1 MQVNISTRHGHLSA
15 DSQGT
20 ISEKVQKLTRL
31 FERITSVDVTV
42 DLEHSDKPSVEL
54 RVTAEKTDDFIATD
68 SCSSLLGALDNT
80 IHKMEQQL
88 RKHKE
93 RLKNH
98 RGPGLKDQA
107 AANSPDSE
115 A

>member
-1 MQVNISTRHGHLSA
+1 MQVNISTRHGHLST
-15 DSQGT
+15 DSQET
-20 ISEKVQKLTRL
+20 ISEKVMKLTRL

-42 DLEHSDKPSVEL
+42 DLEHNDKPGVEL
-54 RVTAEKTDDFIATD
+54 RVTAERTADFVAHD
-68 SCSSLLGALDNT
+68 SCSSLLGALDNA

-93 RLKNH
+93 RLKDH

-107 AANSPDSE
+107 AASSPDSE